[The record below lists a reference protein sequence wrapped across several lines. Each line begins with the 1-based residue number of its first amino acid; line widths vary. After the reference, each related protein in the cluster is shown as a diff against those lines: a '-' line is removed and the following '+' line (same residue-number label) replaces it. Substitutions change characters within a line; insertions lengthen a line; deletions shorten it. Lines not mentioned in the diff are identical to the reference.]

1 MMPGFERGKAREA
14 TERLLIFEVA
24 GAVYAFAIQDV
35 LEVSEVEPIVG
46 VPMLSNV
53 IGGVM
58 HHHGDAL
65 PVLRRSAL
73 FDLTG
78 AEERAAQHVLVLLG
92 HSEDASGV
100 LGVPVDR
107 VLGIVD
113 SPVPIRRHGE
123 FIAERFTLDNR
134 LVHVLDTSCVLM
146 RAQEIINQ
154 RLGAVES
161 AYGGEA

>member
-1 MMPGFERGKAREA
+1 MIPGLERGKAREV

-24 GAVYAFAIQDV
+24 GVVYAFPIRDI
-35 LEVSEVEPIVG
+35 LEVSELEPIVG
-46 VPMLSNV
+46 VPMLDKEV
-53 IGGVM
+53 GGVM

-78 AEERAAQHVLVLLG
+78 AEERAAQHVLVLIG

-100 LGVPVDR
+100 LGVPADR

-113 SPVPIRRHGE
+113 SPVLIRRQGE

-134 LVHVLDTSCVLM
+134 LVHVLDTSCVLI

-154 RLGAVES
+154 RAGAVDS
-161 AYGGEA
+161 VHGGEA